1 MMCNVNL
8 NDDSF
13 SRLIKMF
20 HNLRQDFYIRR
31 NFFKNLNAKIIIII
45 IIGIFFML
53 LNLIMV
59 EEC

>member
-1 MMCNVNL
+1 
-8 NDDSF
+8 
-13 SRLIKMF
+13 MF

-45 IIGIFFML
+45 GIFFMS